1 MGKAFVTRLLFLAAC
16 GGPQVDAGGEAPE
29 PGDSYAEPSMTALPS
44 LPVHGEE
51 LTEHMRF
58 GWTLAEESF
67 QHEMPPAPPSGET
80 IDFQRWA
87 DGPLRRWLERKT
99 RTVEAARR
107 ELDQAAAESHLQ
119 RIVAGAVVGL
129 MYQDVARALRDI
141 PVPAEI
147 QTEPEIAQVFR
158 EILEAQ
164 AAPFLEHAR
173 RAYRACMLNARSEP
187 ETMAHWGRF
196 CEARWKILPPPRE

>member
-1 MGKAFVTRLLFLAAC
+1 MTRPWLAALVLSSAC
-16 GGPQVDAGGEAPE
+16 GGAQVEDGDQAPE
-29 PGDSYAEPSMTALPS
+29 PGDSYAEPSMTTLPS
-44 LPVHGEE
+44 LPVHREE

-87 DGPLRRWLERKT
+87 EGALREWLERKT

-107 ELDQAAAESHLQ
+107 ELDQAAEETHLQ
-119 RIVAGAVVGL
+119 RILAGALVGL
-129 MYQDVARALRDI
+129 MYEDVARALRDI

-147 QTEPEIAQVFR
+147 QMEPEIADIFR

-173 RAYRACMLNARSEP
+173 RALRACMLNARGE
-187 ETMAHWGRF
+187 ERMAHWGRF
-196 CEARWKILPPPRE
+196 CEGRWEVLPPPRE